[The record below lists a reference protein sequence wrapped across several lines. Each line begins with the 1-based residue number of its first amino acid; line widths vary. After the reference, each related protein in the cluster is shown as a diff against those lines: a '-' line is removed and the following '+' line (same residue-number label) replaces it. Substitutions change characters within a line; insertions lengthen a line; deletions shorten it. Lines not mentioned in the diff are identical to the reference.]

1 MRRSYVSLEKVPP
14 EHFDLRSITVVALA
28 TAVSDMSF
36 STIAPYYPSFAE
48 QQRGVSVAHIGIIFS
63 VTSILAFLVTPLA
76 PRLIALV
83 GSPLVCLQVATFGQA
98 ALNLLWAF
106 TCQIETTWHFAV
118 ACFVLR
124 AFQGVA
130 MSCNETA
137 AYSLAMRSASP
148 ARAGEALGYIEAA
161 RGVGLLM
168 GPLAGGFLFEL
179 GGYIAP
185 GAASAVIIF
194 AGGLATFLVS
204 TSAVAEEDISE
215 NFIGYRELLVVPK
228 ILANLVLVAVAM
240 LALTF
245 LDPTLAPYLEKP
257 PYNLTSASVG
267 VVFAFASIPY
277 AICSV
282 VVAPAAKKLGEHVS
296 VVVGMIMMG
305 GVFVLLGPS
314 PLLPF
319 LPQNVLFMCF
329 VMVLMG
335 ISAAGIV
342 VPGGTLMTVEASRM
356 RGLDTNVPTETF
368 SDSLSALTNMA
379 FTGGSILGPL
389 VAGLMTQ
396 FIDFQLSTTIFGFFV
411 CGLAIVLTPVLCRQ
425 QSRKGLNKQLI
436 DTRERGSTV

>member
-14 EHFDLRSITVVALA
+14 EHFDLRSIVVVALA

-48 QQRGVSVAHIGIIFS
+48 QQRGVSVANLGIIFS

-76 PRLIALV
+76 PRIIARV
-83 GSPLVCLQVATFGQA
+83 GSPLVCLQVATFAQA
-98 ALNLLWAF
+98 AFNLLWAF
-106 TCQIETTWHFAV
+106 TCQIETTWNFTV

-161 RGVGLLM
+161 RGVGMLM
-168 GPLAGGFLFEL
+168 GPLGGGFLFEL

-194 AGGLATFLVS
+194 AGGLSTFLVS
-204 TSAVAEEDISE
+204 TSAVAEDTVSG
-215 NFIGYRELLVVPK
+215 NLIGYRELLVVPK
-228 ILANLVLVAVAM
+228 IFSNLVLVTVAM
-240 LALTF
+240 LAFTF
-245 LDPTLAPYLEKP
+245 LDPTLAPHLEKP
-257 PYNLTSASVG
+257 PFNLTSASIG

-277 AICSV
+277 ALCSA
-282 VVAPAAKKLGEHVS
+282 VVAPSAKKVGENAFVI
-296 VVVGMIMMG
+296 VGMILMG
-305 GVFVLLGPS
+305 GAFVLLGPS

-319 LPQNVLFMCF
+319 LPRNVFFMCF
-329 VMVLMG
+329 EMVLLG
-335 ISAAGIV
+335 ISAGGII
-342 VPGGTLMTVEASRM
+342 VPGGTLMTMEASRM
-356 RGLDTNVPTETF
+356 RGVDNVPTEAF

-389 VAGLMTQ
+389 VAGWMTQ
-396 FIDFQLSTTIFGFFV
+396 FIDFELSTTILGFFI
-411 CGLAIVLTPVLCRQ
+411 CGLAIVLTPVLCR

-436 DTRERGSTV
+436 DTRERSSTV